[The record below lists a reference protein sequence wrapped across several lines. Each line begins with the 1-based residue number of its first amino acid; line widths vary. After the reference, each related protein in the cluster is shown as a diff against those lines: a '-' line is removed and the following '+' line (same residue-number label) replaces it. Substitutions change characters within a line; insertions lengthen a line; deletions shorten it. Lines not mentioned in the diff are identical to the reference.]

1 MKKIFY
7 FILLS
12 LFFFSCQKT
21 FDCISKTGEI
31 VTYEYSVADFDTLI
45 VNNDFDIHLIQDT
58 VNKVFV
64 SAYKKFADDF
74 TYTVQNN
81 SLIIGNDNKCKF
93 TKPKKNDV
101 RLDLHVK
108 KISLAR
114 INYPS
119 KLVSDNTLIN
129 DNEIGIIVG
138 TKFFEADLNIDS
150 RVFYFWNSHLG
161 GGKMYLHGN
170 SEFLKLNNVS
180 LFAIDA
186 SDLYSDNDFIENA
199 SKGDIYLNAEKFL
212 SCKITGSGNVYYKG
226 NPAAINVE
234 DSLSSGKLIKNY

>member
-1 MKKIFY
+1 MRNFFY
-7 FILLS
+7 LILLS
-12 LFFFSCQKT
+12 LMFFSCQKT
-21 FDCISKTGEI
+21 IDCIGSSGKQ
-31 VTYEYSVADFDTLI
+31 VTYEYRLADFDTLI
-45 VNNDFDIHLIQDT
+45 VNNDFEIHMIQDT

-64 SAYKKFADDF
+64 TAYKNFADDF

-108 KISLAR
+108 NFSLAR

-119 KLVSDNTLIN
+119 KLVSDNTLKN

-138 TKFFEADLNIDS
+138 TKFFEADLNIDC

-170 SEFLKLNNVS
+170 SEFLKLYNVS

-186 SDLYSDNDFIENA
+186 SDLHSDNDFIENS
-199 SKGDIYLNAEKFL
+199 SKGNIYLNAEKFL
-212 SCKITGSGNVYYKG
+212 NCKITGSGNVYYSG
-226 NPAAINVE
+226 NPATIILE
-234 DSLSSGKLIKNY
+234 DSLSSGKLIKLN